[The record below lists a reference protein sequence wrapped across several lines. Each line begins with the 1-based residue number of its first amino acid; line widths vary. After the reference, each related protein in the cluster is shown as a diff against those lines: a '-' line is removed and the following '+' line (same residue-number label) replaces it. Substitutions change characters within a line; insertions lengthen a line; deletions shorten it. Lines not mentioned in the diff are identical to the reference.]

1 MTFDELMDFYNIND
15 DLCNRTVYNSLL
27 NELKSNRVTPVIGA
41 GLSCWAGYPLWG
53 GLLKD
58 KAKGTKEEK
67 DVYDLLDNNKFEEA
81 AQKLSD
87 FYKPNRFLR
96 VLKTEFSPAKIDES
110 KRPPFQKLLPKLF
123 KGPFVTTNYDVCLER
138 LLNAPYTVDPKD
150 EYNEASINDHILNH
164 QHFLIKLHG
173 TVADPTHLIITKES
187 YNSAYGSDPDKP
199 DRDLPLPKTLET
211 VFKASLPLFL
221 GCSLGADRTCD
232 VFKSCV
238 GTTGYALVT
247 KPDDNDDFD
256 EADTRFDKMNLRVI
270 WYPHGQHEAVEVLI
284 NQLAQDMGITKPPSS
299 PKRMGVKE
307 DPYAVSKSF
316 IGRDLVVGELA
327 DKLMKPET
335 TVLLVHGLA
344 GIGKTEICKAVY
356 QKIKETHPDFSMP
369 FVDITDSVG
378 LPDFWERF
386 AKGLE
391 IETNGLTENEVIEQI
406 NSKVENGSHTLY
418 LDNFEDILNALNRE
432 ERIELTDSLYG
443 LTEGHQLKLLISSQL
458 KVSFGKCVK
467 IKPLDDKA
475 DVNDLPWD
483 ELMGLSQTKLFVE
496 KLGREPD
503 DSERDSFR
511 TLLCELSGHPL
522 SIIITALYGRDCD
535 SINELQKIWLKAEE
549 HIPGDKKDTHE
560 SLRLAIELPWQK
572 IKTNQAAVF
581 RWALHARS
589 VMPID
594 PDTFT
599 ELKAARE
606 KTFSDI
612 EWADGGRML
621 RWYGLTDKTS
631 DQKESML
638 LALKKLFPKLGDEAE
653 NELKEA
659 SEAWTHV
666 CGEMLEKGDDRKRT
680 DYIACHDRALSFL
693 PQCFYLA
700 EQFLEENNSGQLLCL
715 LKNSGNYYMFDVIRS
730 VPLLQKLVE
739 KIPGDFPLRS
749 VFYERLGDLL
759 SLTGD
764 PEKAMNAYDEA
775 EKLIKAENSN
785 LGLANVLQS
794 RGDLLRRTGEPEK
807 AMTAYDEAEKLFKA
821 EHSNLGLANV
831 LQARG
836 DLLSLTGDPEKAMT
850 AYDEAEKLY
859 RAEHGDLGLAYVLQ
873 SRGDLL
879 RQTGEPEKAMTAY
892 DEAEKLFKAV
902 HDDLG
907 IANVLQG
914 KGDLKQLQEDWGSA
928 EEMYEQALPLYEQV
942 KYSTGKCYTLA
953 EMQLCKKHCGDEDG
967 RKKCLAE
974 LEALLPKQPPYV
986 QRYVKRRIELADS
999 LK

>member
-15 DLCNRTVYNSLL
+15 DLCNRAVYNSLL
-27 NELKSNRVTPVIGA
+27 NELQSNRVTPVIGA

-53 GLLKD
+53 GLLKN

-81 AQKLSD
+81 AQKLSN
-87 FYKPNRFLR
+87 FYKPNKFLR
-96 VLKTEFSPAKIDES
+96 VLKKEFSPDKIDES
-110 KRPPFQKLLPKLF
+110 KRPLFQKLLPNLF

-138 LLNAPYTVDPKD
+138 LLNAPYTVDPMD
-150 EYNEASINDHILNH
+150 EYNEASINDHIQNH

-173 TVADPTHLIITKES
+173 TVADPTHLIITEES
-187 YNSAYGSDPDKP
+187 YNSAYGSDPDNP
-199 DRDLPLPKTLET
+199 DRNLPLPKTLET

-327 DKLMKPET
+327 EKLMKPET

-356 QKIKETHPDFSMP
+356 QKLRKTHPDFSMP

-391 IETNGLTENEVIEQI
+391 IKTDGLTENEVIEQI
-406 NSKVENGSHTLY
+406 NSKVKNESCTLY
-418 LDNFEDILNALNRE
+418 LDNFEDILNALDRE
-432 ERIELTDSLYG
+432 EWNELIDSLYG

-458 KVSFGKCVK
+458 TVSFGECVEV
-467 IKPLDDKA
+467 KPLDGDI
-475 DVNDLPWD
+475 DVSISSWD

-535 SINELQKIWLKAEE
+535 SINELQKIWLEAEE
-549 HIPGDKKDTHE
+549 HIPGDNKEKHE

-589 VMPID
+589 VMPIG

-599 ELKAARE
+599 ELKAARK
-606 KTFSDI
+606 KTFSDK

-621 RWYGLTDKTS
+621 HRYGLTDKTS

-659 SEAWTHV
+659 SEAWTRV
-666 CGEMLEKGDDRKRT
+666 CGEILEKGDDRKRT

-715 LKNSGNYYMFDVIRS
+715 LKNAGNYYMFDVIRS

-749 VFYERLGDLL
+749 VFYKRLGDLL
-759 SLTGD
+759 S
-764 PEKAMNAYDEA
+764 
-775 EKLIKAENSN
+775 
-785 LGLANVLQS
+785 
-794 RGDLLRRTGEPEK
+794 RTGEPEK

-836 DLLSLTGDPEKAMT
+836 DLLSLTGD
-850 AYDEAEKLY
+850 
-859 RAEHGDLGLAYVLQ
+859 
-873 SRGDLL
+873 
-879 RQTGEPEKAMTAY
+879 PEKAMTAY

>member
-15 DLCNRTVYNSLL
+15 DLCNRAVYNSLL

-41 GLSCWAGYPLWG
+41 GLSYWAGYPLWG

-58 KAKGTKEEK
+58 KAKGT
-67 DVYDLLDNNKFEEA
+67 DVEDVVDDLLDNNRFEEA

-96 VLKTEFSPAKIDES
+96 VLKTEFSPDKIDES
-110 KRPPFQKLLPKLF
+110 KRPLFQKLLPNLF

-138 LLNAPYTVDPKD
+138 LLNAPYTVDPMD
-150 EYNEASINDHILNH
+150 EYNEASINDHIQNH

-173 TVADPTHLIITKES
+173 TVADPTHLIITEES
-187 YNSAYGSDPDKP
+187 YNSAYGSDPDNP
-199 DRDLPLPKTLET
+199 DRNLPLPKTLET

-327 DKLMKPET
+327 EKLMKPET

-391 IETNGLTENEVIEQI
+391 IKTDGLTENEVIEQI
-406 NSKVENGSHTLY
+406 NSKVENGSYTLY

-432 ERIELTDSLYG
+432 EQNELIDSLYG

-458 KVSFGKCVK
+458 TVSFGECVEV
-467 IKPLDDKA
+467 KPLDGDI
-475 DVNDLPWD
+475 DVSTLPWD
-483 ELMGLSQTKLFVE
+483 ELMGLDQTKLFVE
-496 KLGREPD
+496 KFGRKPY

-511 TLLCELSGHPL
+511 TLLGELSGHPL
-522 SIIITALYGRDCD
+522 SIIITALYGSECD

-560 SLRLAIELPWQK
+560 SLRLAIKLPWQK
-572 IKTNQAAVF
+572 IKTNRAAVF

-606 KTFSDI
+606 KTLSDI

-621 RWYGLTDKTS
+621 HRYGLTDKTS

-638 LALKKLFPKLGDEAE
+638 LALKKLFPELGDEAE
-653 NELKEA
+653 NELEEA
-659 SEAWTHV
+659 SEAWTRV
-666 CGEMLEKGDDRKRT
+666 CGEMLEKGDNIKRT
-680 DYIACHDRALSFL
+680 DYIACHDRAISFL

-700 EQFLEENNSGQLLCL
+700 EQCLEENNSGQLLCL
-715 LKNSGNYYMFDVIRS
+715 LENAHNYYMFDVIRS
-730 VPLLQKLVE
+730 VPLLQKLIE
-739 KIPGDFPLRS
+739 NIPGDFPLRS
-749 VFYERLGDLL
+749 VFYKRLGDLL
-759 SLTGD
+759 SRTGE
-764 PEKAMNAYDEA
+764 PEKAMKAYDEA
-775 EKLIKAENSN
+775 EKLFKAVYDD
-785 LGLANVLQS
+785 LGLANVLLS
-794 RGDLLRRTGEPEK
+794 RGDLLRQTGEPEK

-831 LQARG
+831 LR
-836 DLLSLTGDPEKAMT
+836 
-850 AYDEAEKLY
+850 
-859 RAEHGDLGLAYVLQ
+859 
-873 SRGDLL
+873 
-879 RQTGEPEKAMTAY
+879 
-892 DEAEKLFKAV
+892 
-902 HDDLG
+902 
-907 IANVLQG
+907 G
-914 KGDLKQLQEDWGSA
+914 KGALKQLQDDWDGA
-928 EEMYEQALPLYEQV
+928 EEIYEQALPLYEQE
-942 KYSTGKCYTLA
+942 KEPMGKCITLA
-953 EMQLCKKHCGDEDG
+953 ELQLCKKHLGNEDG
-967 RKKCLAE
+967 RKKCLDE
-974 LEALLPKQPPYV
+974 LEQLLPKQSTDV
-986 QRYVKRRIELADS
+986 QRYVRRKIELADS

>member
-15 DLCNRTVYNSLL
+15 DLCNRAVYNSLL
-27 NELKSNRVTPVIGA
+27 NELKSNRVIPVIGA

-110 KRPPFQKLLPKLF
+110 KRPLFQKLLPNLF

-138 LLNAPYTVDPKD
+138 LLNAPHTVDPKD
-150 EYNEASINDHILNH
+150 EYNEASINYHIQNH

-199 DRDLPLPKTLET
+199 DRNLSLPKTLET
-211 VFKASLPLFL
+211 VFKASPPLFL
-221 GCSLGADRTCD
+221 GCSLGADRTCA

-247 KPDDNDDFD
+247 KPEDNDDFD
-256 EADTRFDKMNLRVI
+256 EADTRFDEMNLRVI

-299 PKRMGVKE
+299 PKRRAIK
-307 DPYAVSKSF
+307 DDTYAVSKSF
-316 IGRDLVVGELA
+316 IGRDLVVGELTE
-327 DKLMKPET
+327 KLMKPET
-335 TVLLVHGLA
+335 AVLLVHGLA

-391 IETNGLTENEVIEQI
+391 IKTDGLTENEVIEQI
-406 NSKVENGSHTLY
+406 NSKVENGSYTLY

-432 ERIELTDSLYG
+432 EQNELIDSLYG

-458 KVSFGKCVK
+458 TVSIGECVEV
-467 IKPLDDKA
+467 KPLDGDI
-475 DVNDLPWD
+475 DVSTLPWD
-483 ELMGLSQTKLFVE
+483 ELMGLDQTKLFVE
-496 KLGREPD
+496 KFGRKPYET
-503 DSERDSFR
+503 ERDSFR
-511 TLLCELSGHPL
+511 TLLGELSGHPL
-522 SIIITALYGRDCD
+522 SIIITALYGRECD

-560 SLRLAIELPWQK
+560 SLRLAIKLPWQK

-599 ELKAARE
+599 EVKAARK
-606 KTFSDI
+606 KTFSDK
-612 EWADGGRML
+612 EWADGGRLL

-638 LALKKLFPKLGDEAE
+638 LALKKLFPELGDEAE

-715 LKNSGNYYMFDVIRS
+715 LKNAGNYYMFDVIRS

-739 KIPGDFPLRS
+739 NIPGDFPRRS
-749 VFYERLGDLL
+749 VFYERL
-759 SLTGD
+759 
-764 PEKAMNAYDEA
+764 
-775 EKLIKAENSN
+775 
-785 LGLANVLQS
+785 
-794 RGDLLRRTGEPEK
+794 
-807 AMTAYDEAEKLFKA
+807 
-821 EHSNLGLANV
+821 
-831 LQARG
+831 
-836 DLLSLTGDPEKAMT
+836 
-850 AYDEAEKLY
+850 
-859 RAEHGDLGLAYVLQ
+859 
-873 SRGDLL
+873 GDLL
-879 RQTGEPEKAMTAY
+879 RQTGEPEKAMNAF
-892 DEAEKLFKAV
+892 DEAEKLFKAE

-907 IANVLQG
+907 LANVLHG

-942 KYSTGKCYTLA
+942 KDSMGKCYTLA
-953 EMQLCKKHCGDEDG
+953 ELQLCKKHLGDEDG
-967 RKKCLAE
+967 RKKCLDE
-974 LEALLPKQPPYV
+974 LEQLLPKQPLNVQEYV
-986 QRYVKRRIELADS
+986 TVFIELADS